1 MDVAD
6 FIAGHLRQPK
16 AQILEV
22 GCGDGELAVALA
34 EQGHLVT
41 AIDPEA
47 PTGSIFRQVA
57 LEDFDETKAFDAV
70 VANRSLHHVQ
80 NLAAALEKIHSLLRA
95 GGVLILNEFAWD
107 QMDEPTAH
115 WYLSQVDEP
124 GPEDTS
130 LLPENFPEM
139 WIAEHDGLHPA
150 SVMREQLAKHFVT
163 RLFEWTPYIS
173 RYYLKRCDVE
183 AEEARLIEDG
193 QIKGVGFR
201 YVGEGFPG
209 R

>member
-1 MDVAD
+1 MEVAE
-6 FIAGHLRQPK
+6 FVARHLPQPK

-47 PTGSIFRQVA
+47 PTGSTFRQVA
-57 LEDFDETKAFDAV
+57 LEDFDEAKSFDAV
-70 VANRSLHHVQ
+70 IANRSLHHVQ
-80 NLAAALEKIHSLLRA
+80 DLTAALEKIRSLLRA

-107 QMDEPTAH
+107 RMDEPTAH

-124 GPEDTS
+124 KPEDTS
-130 LLPENFPEM
+130 LLPDNFPEM
-139 WIAEHDGLHPA
+139 WIAEHDGLHSG
-150 SVMREQLAKHFVT
+150 SVMTEQLAEHFVT
-163 RLFEWTPYIS
+163 QLFEWAPYIS
-173 RYYLKRCDVE
+173 RYYLKRNDLE

-201 YVGEGFPG
+201 YVGEGFPA